1 MLRTTINIPDQI
13 IDQLMSFSNSLTKTD
28 AVNKAILDWVK
39 YKKIQKIKSL
49 RGKLYI
55 DNNLKNQRL
64 QEISEINEL
73 NK

>member
-1 MLRTTINIPDQI
+1 MRTTINIPDQI

-64 QEISEINEL
+64 QEITEINEL
-73 NK
+73 HK

>member
-1 MLRTTINIPDQI
+1 MRTTINIPDQI

-49 RGKLYI
+49 RGKLDI

-64 QEISEINEL
+64 QEITEINEL
-73 NK
+73 HK

>member
-1 MLRTTINIPDQI
+1 MRTTINIPDQI

-49 RGKLYI
+49 RGKLDI

>member
-1 MLRTTINIPDQI
+1 MRTTINIPDQI

-28 AVNKAILDWVK
+28 AVNKAMLDWVK

-49 RGKLYI
+49 RGKLDI

>member
-1 MLRTTINIPDQI
+1 MRTTINIPDQI

-49 RGKLYI
+49 RGKLDI

-64 QEISEINEL
+64 QEITEINEL

>member
-1 MLRTTINIPDQI
+1 MRTTINIPDQI

>member
-1 MLRTTINIPDQI
+1 MMRTTINIPDQI

-49 RGKLYI
+49 RGKLDI

-64 QEISEINEL
+64 QEITEINEL
-73 NK
+73 HK

>member
-1 MLRTTINIPDQI
+1 MRTTINIPDQI
-13 IDQLMSFSNSLTKTD
+13 IDQLMSFSNAITKTE

-49 RGKLYI
+49 RGKFDI
-55 DNNLKNQRL
+55 DNNLENLRSL
-64 QEISEINEL
+64 EINEINEL